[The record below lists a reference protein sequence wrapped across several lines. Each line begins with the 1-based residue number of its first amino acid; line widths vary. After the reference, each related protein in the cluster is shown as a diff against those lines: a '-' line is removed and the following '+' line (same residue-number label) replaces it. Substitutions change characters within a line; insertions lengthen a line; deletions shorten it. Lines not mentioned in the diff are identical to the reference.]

1 MRGSSGQRFE
11 SLSRARKRSKEGKT
25 KRMNTTE
32 TREAKRSNRE
42 GILAVVEEDLVERP
56 HSKVFVDVSGECVPY
71 HKEIGELSQAE
82 MKTLEPSLRIRVV
95 NRLLERYLAE
105 QGHLNILEGRRPYQG
120 HTGHRPREPS
130 LCGSGLQWY
139 RRRLIHC
146 FLTPL

>member
-1 MRGSSGQRFE
+1 MRKPSDPRFE
-11 SLSRARKRSKEGKT
+11 SRSRASKRSKEGKT

-32 TREAKRSNRE
+32 TRDAKRSNRE

-95 NRLLERYLAE
+95 NRLLERYVAE
-105 QGHLNILEGRRPYQG
+105 RGYNDLLVGRHP
-120 HTGHRPREPS
+120 HTKDIRDIAPANLHSADLVCNGT
-130 LCGSGLQWY
+130 GDA
-139 RRRLIHC
+139 
-146 FLTPL
+146 

>member
-1 MRGSSGQRFE
+1 MRRSSGQRFE
-11 SLSRARKRSKEGKT
+11 CLSSASNRCKEGKT

-95 NRLLERYLAE
+95 NRLLERYVDE
-105 QGHLNILEGRRPYQG
+105 QGHLNILEGRHP
-120 HTGHRPREPS
+120 HTKDIRDIAPANLHSADLG
-130 LCGSGLQWY
+130 CNGTGDA
-139 RRRLIHC
+139 
-146 FLTPL
+146 

>member
-1 MRGSSGQRFE
+1 MRRSSGQRFE
-11 SLSRARKRSKEGKT
+11 CLSSASNRCKEGKT

-71 HKEIGELSQAE
+71 HKEIGELSPAE

-95 NRLLERYLAE
+95 NRLLERYVDE
-105 QGHLNILEGRRPYQG
+105 QGHLNILEGRHP
-120 HTGHRPREPS
+120 HTKDIRDIAPANLHSADLG
-130 LCGSGLQWY
+130 CNGTGDA
-139 RRRLIHC
+139 
-146 FLTPL
+146 